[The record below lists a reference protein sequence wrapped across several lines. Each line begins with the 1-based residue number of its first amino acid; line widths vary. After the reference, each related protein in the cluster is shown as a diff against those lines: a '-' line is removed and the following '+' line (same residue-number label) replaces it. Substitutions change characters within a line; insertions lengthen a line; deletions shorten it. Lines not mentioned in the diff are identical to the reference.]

1 MIMGKWKVDVMY
13 SLFDLHNHNLRSFL
27 CHNDFSY
34 DDTNLGTFSYHRYLL
49 FIFVSIPELVSFNT
63 YFNIHFLSSR
73 VFIFIYSSF
82 TYIAGKEAKNSST
95 SASNRKVL

>member
-34 DDTNLGTFSYHRYLL
+34 DDTNLGTFLTIDIYFLFLCQSLSWLVLTHISIYIFYQAEYLFL
-49 FIFVSIPELVSFNT
+49 FIRALLT
-63 YFNIHFLSSR
+63 
-73 VFIFIYSSF
+73 
-82 TYIAGKEAKNSST
+82 
-95 SASNRKVL
+95 